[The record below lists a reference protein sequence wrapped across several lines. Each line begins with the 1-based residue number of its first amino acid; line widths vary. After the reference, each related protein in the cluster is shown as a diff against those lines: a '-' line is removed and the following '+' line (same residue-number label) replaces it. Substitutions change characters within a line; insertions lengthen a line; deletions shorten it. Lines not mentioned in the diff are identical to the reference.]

1 MSFLV
6 CDFIQVIGDE
16 PLLITNT
23 AKELNFD
30 TILRYAQHTAL
41 LIFNVKG
48 LNSTVPVLV
57 NNTKVGWLTP
67 TPLQSGWF
75 TQMVALKGSVL
86 KDAEANELQLQAAPS
101 DNFDIKD
108 VMCFFGQLIPEGT

>member
-23 AKELNFD
+23 TKEVNFD
-30 TILRYAQHTAL
+30 TLSRYAQHTAL

-67 TPLQSGWF
+67 IPLQSGWF
-75 TQMVALKGSVL
+75 TQMVALKGNVL
-86 KDAEANELQLQAAPS
+86 KDGTNELQLQAAPS